1 MVQRAFGLLGLL
13 AGVLVAAPMVAA
25 QDRIAIRANFLLSAD
40 EGFFFTAIEKGFY
53 REQGIEAR
61 VLRGFGSAD
70 TLKKM
75 HVGGEPFGVA
85 DALIVVKARAEGL
98 KIRIIGNQLDQSPS
112 TIYALRSS
120 GIRTVKDLEGK
131 RFGDSAGAV
140 GTLLL
145 PVFCRHAK
153 VDCAKI
159 KVINIQPAVK
169 RTMLLGREI
178 DASHD
183 FWFSGVVAMRQKARA
198 QGDDIVTFRHGDYY
212 SAYGPV
218 LVARDDVIQQN
229 PDLVRRYL
237 RATYTGVRYT
247 VQHPQ
252 ESVQILF
259 KHVPEADRETSL
271 QELVAFNESLLSAE
285 VKARGFGPI
294 SEERLRATRD
304 IAMEI
309 FGLTREIPMGELYTN
324 DFVPAI
330 KP

>member
-1 MVQRAFGLLGLL
+1 MARRTLGLL
-13 AGVLVAAPMVAA
+13 ALLPTLLLSASIAAA
-25 QDRIAIRANFLLSAD
+25 QDRIAIRANFLLSSD
-40 EGFFFTAIEKGFY
+40 EGFFFAAIEKGFY

-75 HVGGEPFGVA
+75 HVTGEPFGVS

-98 KIRIIGNQLDQSPS
+98 KVRIIGNQLDQGPS
-112 TIYALRSS
+112 TIYALKSS

-131 RFGDSAGAV
+131 RFGDAAGAV

-145 PVFCRHAK
+145 PVFCRYAK

-159 KVINIQPAVK
+159 KVINVQPAVK

-178 DASHD
+178 DATHD

-198 QGDDIVTFRHGDYY
+198 QGDDIVTFRHKDYY
-212 SAYGPV
+212 SAYGPM
-218 LVARDDVIQQN
+218 LVARDDVIQQK

-237 RATYTGVRYT
+237 RATYEGVRYT
-247 VQHPQ
+247 VQHPE

-259 KHVPEADRETSL
+259 KYVPEADRETSL
-271 QELVAFNESLLSAE
+271 EELVAFNESILSAE
-285 VKARGFGPI
+285 VKARGFGLI
-294 SEERLRATRD
+294 REDRMRATRD

-309 FGLTREIPMGELYTN
+309 FGIAREIPTAELYT
-324 DFVPAI
+324 DQLVPSL